1 MCVRDCIIMIIVPL
15 QIMLFFFKD
24 KKKKKK
30 KIFKDQKLCWEKY
43 TLPVFGMR

>member
-1 MCVRDCIIMIIVPL
+1 MYVRDCIIMIIVPL
-15 QIMLFFFKD
+15 QIMLFFFKRQ
-24 KKKKKK
+24 KKK